1 MIIRTVAT
9 IRDLKPLHTQGA
21 RVRIPD
27 LHQPGQDFD
36 APEYPP
42 PGAIAAAVQP
52 KDSVWRRMARRAIE
66 RAGGEL

>member
-36 APEYPP
+36 APHVTVTGRLYGMRRV
-42 PGAIAAAVQP
+42 PGGWLLDLRLRSDAEMW
-52 KDSVWRRMARRAIE
+52 K
-66 RAGGEL
+66 